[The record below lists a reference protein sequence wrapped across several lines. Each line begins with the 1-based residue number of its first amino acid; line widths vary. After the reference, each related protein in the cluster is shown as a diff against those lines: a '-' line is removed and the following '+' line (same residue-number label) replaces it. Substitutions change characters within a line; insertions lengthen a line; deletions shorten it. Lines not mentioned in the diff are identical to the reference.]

1 MEPNEKECVTRFCR
15 AVLDERFDAAREEL
29 APWLQEALTVDELEA
44 LLRRARIDGAPPPGR
59 ISELGTNSTLSFE
72 SLREVD
78 GAQGSIT
85 EYARGAELDPEVGMY
100 GPPAFAFAPELTA
113 DNFRAWGGFDL
124 APAPDA
130 ETDLDSCARF
140 SFALAEVD
148 GRLCIGHL
156 DPELT

>member
-1 MEPNEKECVTRFCR
+1 MEPNELECVTRFCR

-29 APWLQEALTVDELEA
+29 APWLREALTAEELEA
-44 LLRRARIDGAPPPGR
+44 LLRRARVDGAPPPGR
-59 ISELGTNSTLSFE
+59 I
-72 SLREVD
+72 

-113 DNFRAWGGFDL
+113 DTFRAWGSVDL

-130 ETDLDSCARF
+130 ETDLDFCARLF
-140 SFALAEVD
+140 FALAEVD
-148 GRLCIGHL
+148 RRLCIGHL
-156 DPELT
+156 DPELG